1 MITITNVDDLL
12 TTTMTPTTTEET
24 RKNPSTRSLFQR
36 RRKRRNVTSSVNGSV
51 NSVSLDADERAKLC
65 RLVAIYKA
73 LRRKS
78 DDGGVSPSV
87 YLYRVD
93 PKVLTS
99 PLEEVNLAFGSRQ
112 KAWLVGFDEAVMS
125 LWGSFVR
132 MG

>member
-1 MITITNVDDLL
+1 MTTSIDDLL
-12 TTTMTPTTTEET
+12 TMPTSPTTTTEET
-24 RKNPSTRSLFQR
+24 PVRKNPSTRSLFQR
-36 RRKRRNVTSSVNGSV
+36 RKRRDVTPSANSPSSVT
-51 NSVSLDADERAKLC
+51 LDADERAKLC

-73 LRRKS
+73 LRKRS
-78 DDGGVSPSV
+78 ADEVSPSV

-93 PKVLTS
+93 PKVLSS

-112 KAWLVGFDEAVMS
+112 KAWLHGFDEAVMS